1 MQYLV
6 MPVIDADMRN
16 WVLPFVLPFALPFA
30 LPFVLIEVHEVAAF
44 GWLHCP
50 PIPAL
55 LVIRSR
61 HNDAPTSRA
70 LIYDARKLRT
80 IHLRVLRLKV
90 LLTYSDDSVGHRFG
104 FRLIGRHQG
113 YAPHTYDA

>member
-16 WVLPFVLPFALPFA
+16 WVLPFVLPF
-30 LPFVLIEVHEVAAF
+30 VLIEVHEVAAL

-50 PIPAL
+50 PVPAL

-61 HNDAPTSRA
+61 HNYASTSRT

-80 IHLRVLRLKV
+80 IHLRVLRLEV
-90 LLTYSDDSVGHRFG
+90 LLAYSDDSVGHRFG
-104 FRLIGRHQG
+104 EIGRAHV
-113 YAPHTYDA
+113 